1 MEKDPIVQQAIA
13 AIDSGDIII
22 LEALLAEN
30 PWLLTERHANGEEGY
45 FKDPYLL
52 WYVAGNPVRQPKL
65 ADNILEVARLII
77 KALPPDN
84 LKEQAGYTLA
94 LVCSGRVPRE
104 SGVQMALIDLLI
116 AAGADP
122 SASFGPAAIHE
133 EVEAVE
139 HLIKKG
145 AKIDLLAA
153 ISTGR
158 NAVAKEFIQSAT
170 AEQLQ
175 QGLALAAL
183 YGNTEL
189 LEILIKAGADVK
201 AFCPPGFHQH
211 STPLHQAVAARHLA
225 AVKILV
231 EAGADLYVK
240 DPTYL
245 GTPLG
250 WALHLALISE
260 TPEHADAYKTI
271 STWLKEYMSRVI
283 AQDLF
288 KAGLLSAGQV
298 EEAVPIISEKLGR

>member
-1 MEKDPIVQQAIA
+1 MEKDPIVQQAVA
-13 AIDSGDIII
+13 AIDCGDTII
-22 LEALLAEN
+22 LEALIAEN
-30 PWLLTERHANGEEGY
+30 PWLLTERLVNGEEGY

-65 ADNILEVARLII
+65 ADNILDVAALII
-77 KALPPDN
+77 KALPQHN

-104 SGVQMALIDLLI
+104 SGVQLALIDLLV

-122 SASFGPAAIHE
+122 EGGFGTAAIHQ

-145 AKIDLLAA
+145 AKINMLAA

-158 NAVAKEFIQSAT
+158 TAIAKEFIASAN
-170 AEQLQ
+170 AEELQ
-175 QGLALAAL
+175 RGLALAAL

-189 LEILIKAGADVK
+189 LEALIKAGADVK

-231 EAGADLYVK
+231 EAGADLYIK

-245 GTPLG
+245 GTPIG
-250 WALHLALISE
+250 WALHLEQIAE
-260 TPEHADAYKTI
+260 TPEHAAQYKAI
-271 STWLKEYMSRVI
+271 STWLREYMSREI

-288 KAGLLSAGQV
+288 KAGLISAGQV
-298 EEAVPIISEKLGR
+298 EQAVPVIAIKLGK

>member
-13 AIDSGDIII
+13 AIDSGDTII
-22 LEALLAEN
+22 LEALIAEN
-30 PWLLTERHANGEEGY
+30 PWLLTERLVNGEEGY

-52 WYVAGNPVRQPKL
+52 WYVAGNPVRQDKL
-65 ADNILEVARLII
+65 ADNILDVTTLII
-77 KALPPDN
+77 KALPPGN

-104 SGVQMALIDLLI
+104 SGKQLALIDLLI

-122 SASFGPAAIHE
+122 EGAFGPAAIHE

-139 HLIKKG
+139 QLIKNG
-145 AKIDLLAA
+145 AKINMLAA

-158 NAVAKEFIQSAT
+158 TAVAKEFITSAN
-170 AEQLQ
+170 AEELQ

-189 LEILIKAGADVK
+189 LEALIKAGADVK

-211 STPLHQAVAARHLA
+211 ATPLHQAVAARHLA
-225 AVKILV
+225 AAKLLV
-231 EAGADLYVK
+231 AAGADLQLK

-250 WALHLALISE
+250 WALHLELISE
-260 TPEHADAYKTI
+260 TREHAEQYKAI
-271 STWLKEYMSRVI
+271 STWLREYMSRDI

-288 KAGLLSAGQV
+288 KAGLISAGQV
-298 EEAVPIISEKLGR
+298 EQAVPIINNKLGK